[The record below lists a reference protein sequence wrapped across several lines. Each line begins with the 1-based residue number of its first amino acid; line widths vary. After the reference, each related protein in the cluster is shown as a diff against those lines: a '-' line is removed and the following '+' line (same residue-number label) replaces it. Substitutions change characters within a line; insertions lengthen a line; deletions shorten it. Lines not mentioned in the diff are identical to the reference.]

1 MSKKTVYNFLEL
13 EFRRLYDDMK
23 IFIEDKESRKI
34 FNNQRKL
41 LKDIVYYIYFN
52 NEVYYEKNL
61 SFYDNVRL
69 LKEARLVDEYVEEML
84 FGALRNV
91 ELYEERITT
100 KEDYFYDE
108 IEIKRLADENFR
120 EIYEL
125 IIWLVLTY
133 GEENYQF
140 LRENL
145 SDEYKEIF
153 DKFSNK
159 KNDFDSLIKSMNT
172 FEDEDIKV
180 KAAALVEEG
189 EKYYFGKDVSQDYKK
204 AMQYFYKAAEFGDEY
219 GEAYLGLFY
228 EKGYSVERNFLAAFS
243 WYYKAA
249 LKGNAFSQNALG
261 LLYINGR
268 GVKRNN
274 TAAMIWFQKSAEN
287 EYLPAFYQLGRIYY
301 LGLGV
306 EKSYEKAF
314 YWYKK
319 SAEMDLGAA
328 QYAIS
333 FMYKNGEGCLKDNFK
348 AYYWIERAAENGYED
363 AYYIVGKS
371 YLEGICYDM
380 NYEKAFKYLTK
391 GYEACDLNC
400 IESLADMYLKGLYV
414 EEDRKKAL
422 ELYSISIDYGSF
434 QLYFKV
440 GKIYE
445 EENLVQQAIYFYEQ
459 GHELGDLRCTQRLGV
474 IYYNGEGVSRD
485 LNKAIKYMEVAAK
498 NNAPH
503 AMYVLGVAYLRLNK
517 FKEKT
522 EEIAKEL
529 FLSAYELKSPYAA
542 EYLAFISLNE
552 FNEGKVIDEQKLL
565 EYINFGAEHGL
576 TESVFQYGYIY
587 EKGIAVKKDN
597 EKAYYYYSLSA
608 ESEYI
613 KAMNKIAE
621 WYLKGFFVKQDIDLA
636 IKWYEKS
643 AEKNDIESL
652 EKLIEIYEKAI
663 GGKYEEIRALYYVFK
678 LIDVDA
684 LRGKCKLAY
693 YCFKGIGIEQDSKRA
708 YEILNEV
715 EEIDEGTAY
724 NLKGLLG
731 SERIINYNQQEI
743 VQLFLNGIECGN
755 SECYGNLAYYLYNN
769 NLYKE
774 PAYQEAFE
782 TSLIGRK
789 IGVTKC
795 KYIYLKKKLDEVI
808 NNNVIS
814 LEEIALINRL
824 KELINSGFVSALP
837 TVINWYEKRNMK
849 DNIAYLKLKEQQYFY
864 NLKEN

>member
-1 MSKKTVYNFLEL
+1 
-13 EFRRLYDDMK
+13 
-23 IFIEDKESRKI
+23 
-34 FNNQRKL
+34 
-41 LKDIVYYIYFN
+41 
-52 NEVYYEKNL
+52 
-61 SFYDNVRL
+61 
-69 LKEARLVDEYVEEML
+69 
-84 FGALRNV
+84 
-91 ELYEERITT
+91 
-100 KEDYFYDE
+100 
-108 IEIKRLADENFR
+108 
-120 EIYEL
+120 
-125 IIWLVLTY
+125 
-133 GEENYQF
+133 
-140 LRENL
+140 
-145 SDEYKEIF
+145 
-153 DKFSNK
+153 
-159 KNDFDSLIKSMNT
+159 
-172 FEDEDIKV
+172 
-180 KAAALVEEG
+180 
-189 EKYYFGKDVSQDYKK
+189 
-204 AMQYFYKAAEFGDEY
+204 
-219 GEAYLGLFY
+219 
-228 EKGYSVERNFLAAFS
+228 
-243 WYYKAA
+243 
-249 LKGNAFSQNALG
+249 
-261 LLYINGR
+261 
-268 GVKRNN
+268 
-274 TAAMIWFQKSAEN
+274 
-287 EYLPAFYQLGRIYY
+287 
-301 LGLGV
+301 
-306 EKSYEKAF
+306 
-314 YWYKK
+314 
-319 SAEMDLGAA
+319 
-328 QYAIS
+328 
-333 FMYKNGEGCLKDNFK
+333 
-348 AYYWIERAAENGYED
+348 
-363 AYYIVGKS
+363 
-371 YLEGICYDM
+371 
-380 NYEKAFKYLTK
+380 
-391 GYEACDLNC
+391 
-400 IESLADMYLKGLYV
+400 
-414 EEDRKKAL
+414 
-422 ELYSISIDYGSF
+422 
-434 QLYFKV
+434 
-440 GKIYE
+440 
-445 EENLVQQAIYFYEQ
+445 
-459 GHELGDLRCTQRLGV
+459 
-474 IYYNGEGVSRD
+474 
-485 LNKAIKYMEVAAK
+485 MEVAAK

-597 EKAYYYYSLSA
+597 EKAYYYYGLSA

-663 GGKYEEIRALYYVFK
+663 GGKDEEIRALYYVFK

-814 LEEIALINRL
+814 LEEIALINKL
-824 KELINSGFVSALP
+824 KELINSGFVLALP

>member
-13 EFRRLYDDMK
+13 EFKKLYDDMK
-23 IFIEDKESRKI
+23 IFVENKELRNV
-34 FNNQRKL
+34 FNNHKKL

-52 NEVYYEKNL
+52 NEIYYEKGL
-61 SFYDNVRL
+61 SIYDNIKL
-69 LKEARLVDEYVEEML
+69 LREARLVDEYVEEML
-84 FGALRNV
+84 LKALKNA
-91 ELYEERITT
+91 ELYEERIDA
-100 KEDYFYDE
+100 KEDCFYDDIE
-108 IEIKRLADENFR
+108 IERLADENF
-120 EIYEL
+120 EKIYEL

-133 GEENYQF
+133 GQENYQF
-140 LRENL
+140 LKENL
-145 SDEYKEIF
+145 SDEYKEVF
-153 DKFSNK
+153 DKYSNE
-159 KNDFDSLIKSMNT
+159 KNDVENLINSINN
-172 FEDEDIKV
+172 FEDEDIKIR
-180 KAAALVEEG
+180 AAALVEEG
-189 EKYYFGKDVSQDYKK
+189 EKYYFGKDVPQDYKK
-204 AMQYFYKAAEFGDEY
+204 AMQYFLKAAECGDEY

-228 EKGYSVERNFLAAFS
+228 EKGYSIEKNYLAAFG

-268 GVKRNN
+268 GVKKNN

-287 EYLPAFYQLGRIYY
+287 EYSPAFYQLGRIYY

-306 EKSYEKAF
+306 DKNYEKAF

-333 FMYKNGEGCLKDNFK
+333 FMYKNGEGCDKDNFK

-371 YLEGICYDM
+371 YLEGICYEVD
-380 NYEKAFKYLTK
+380 YEKAFKYLTK

-414 EEDRKKAL
+414 EKDKKKAL

-445 EENLVQQAIYFYEQ
+445 EENLVEQAINFYEQ

-485 LNKAIKYMEVAAK
+485 LNKAIEYMEIAAE

-503 AMYVLGVAYLRLNK
+503 AMYVLGVAYLRLNR

-529 FLSAYELKSPYAA
+529 LLGAYELKSPYAA

-552 FNEGKVIDEQKLL
+552 FNEGKTIDKQKLL

-576 TESVFQYGYIY
+576 TESIFQYGYIY
-587 EKGIAVKKDN
+587 EKGIAVRKDN

-613 KAMNKIAE
+613 KAMNKLGE
-621 WYLKGFFVKQDIDLA
+621 WHLRGYFVKQDIDLA

-643 AEKNDIESL
+643 AEKNDIESI
-652 EKLIEIYEKAI
+652 EKLIEIYEKGI
-663 GGKYEEIRALYYVFK
+663 GGKDEEIKALYYVFK

-684 LRGKCKLAY
+684 LKGKCKLAY
-693 YCFKGIGIEQDSKRA
+693 YCFKGIGIESDSKKA

-715 EEIDEGTAY
+715 EEIDKGTAY
-724 NLKGLLG
+724 NFKGLLG
-731 SERIINYNQQEI
+731 CEGIIKFNKEEI
-743 VQLFLNGIECGN
+743 VQLFLSGIECGN
-755 SECYGNLAYYLYNN
+755 SECYGNLAYYLYNS

-774 PAYQEAFE
+774 PTYEEAFK
-782 TSLIGRK
+782 TSLAGRK

-808 NNNVIS
+808 NDNVIS
-814 LEEIALINRL
+814 LEEIALINKL
-824 KELINSGFVSALP
+824 KELINNGFVLALP
-837 TVINWYEKRNMK
+837 AVINWYEKRNMK
-849 DNIAYLKLKEQQYFY
+849 DNIAYLKYKQQQYFY